1 MSTYQVQRGV
11 YLCGHGCRQ
20 KNLCSCNVIFMEG
33 QASHSDSTG
42 PTSIEFQSQ
51 DTKAAKDDDKDTHS
65 AVDDEVSK

>member
-1 MSTYQVQRGV
+1 
-11 YLCGHGCRQ
+11 
-20 KNLCSCNVIFMEG
+20 MEG
-33 QASHSDSTG
+33 QATHSDSTG